1 MSRRVAARP
10 ARSPRPGRS
19 ARLATLVAA
28 LAVVAAACGGGSG
41 EGEAVAEEASVAEA
55 TTTTESTTT
64 TTTIPV
70 VRAPLTGAPAPDETV
85 LGRPALVVKID
96 NHPQA
101 RPQWGLNQADIV
113 FEENVE
119 MLTRFAAVFHS
130 EGSDPVGPIR
140 SGRLQDINL
149 LASLNAP
156 LFAWS
161 GGNAQVSAAIR
172 KSTMVDLSH
181 SAANEKGG
189 FRRESSRNAPHNLL
203 AETTKLWTLAPEGA
217 AAPQPQFAYR
227 ADGAEVAGASKPAG
241 AVRIGMDGVKVQWEW
256 NPDLLVFVRSQDDKP
271 HVDIDDVRVNA
282 KNVVLI
288 FAEHSKSGISPVAKS
303 VGSGEAWVYTAGVLV
318 QGSWERLDPMVPF
331 TLKDPS
337 GATIEL
343 TPGRTW
349 VEVVRKTKA
358 AHIPAGI
365 DPTTVK
371 YP

>member
-1 MSRRVAARP
+1 MSRRVAASP

-28 LAVVAAACGGGSG
+28 LAVVAAAVGVVDGPTPRSAGAAPAISWRSCTGG
-41 EGEAVAEEASVAEA
+41 
-55 TTTTESTTT
+55 TTT

-203 AETTKLWTLAPEGA
+203 AETSKLWTLAPEGA
-217 AAPQPQFAYR
+217 QPPPPQFSYR
-227 ADGAEVAGASKPAG
+227 ADGAEVTSASKPAG

-256 NPDLLVFVRSQDDKP
+256 KPDLLVFVRSQDDAP

-288 FAEHSKSGISPVAKS
+288 FAEHSKSGISPVANP

-318 QGSWERLDPMVPF
+318 QGSWERLDPLAPF
-331 TLKDPS
+331 TLKDS
-337 GATIEL
+337 AGAPIEL

-358 AHIPAGI
+358 AHVPAGV
-365 DPTTVK
+365 DPSSVK